1 MEYTIQVIMERTVR
15 FRKQLAELE
24 KKRAQFGSDVPNELW
39 KELIQVSRS
48 LDREERKAQAACR
61 IKSKQ
66 VNDTREDIIETLEK
80 YSHWRKQMRQVE
92 DLFLVHVVR
101 PGYRLR
107 QAVLQREYLEGEY
120 QNIRRNIDNEH
131 YLNLEELK
139 SDIQRVLTRSDTA
152 FEDRDDEF
160 IEEETNEV
168 NPLEVMEDFDLDQLV
183 DEIEQEAIVREFK
196 RVVLPAIH
204 PDTSNT
210 PGETFKTVYEAF
222 EKHDYLLMQA
232 YVVEYRGEI
241 VPDPNEDPLFILE
254 QLDQYQDDYSK
265 LEKGLDRRMNK
276 MWKDLTPQERE
287 EPDQLQEKLRM
298 QQTELSDRIQMEAER
313 ILQLRQQ
320 IEDLDNYY
328 LNRKDK

>member
-1 MEYTIQVIMERTVR
+1 
-15 FRKQLAELE
+15 
-24 KKRAQFGSDVPNELW
+24 
-39 KELIQVSRS
+39 
-48 LDREERKAQAACR
+48 
-61 IKSKQ
+61 
-66 VNDTREDIIETLEK
+66 
-80 YSHWRKQMRQVE
+80 
-92 DLFLVHVVR
+92 
-101 PGYRLR
+101 
-107 QAVLQREYLEGEY
+107 
-120 QNIRRNIDNEH
+120 
-131 YLNLEELK
+131 
-139 SDIQRVLTRSDTA
+139 
-152 FEDRDDEF
+152 
-160 IEEETNEV
+160 
-168 NPLEVMEDFDLDQLV
+168 
-183 DEIEQEAIVREFK
+183 
-196 RVVLPAIH
+196 
-204 PDTSNT
+204 
-210 PGETFKTVYEAF
+210 
-222 EKHDYLLMQA
+222 MQA